1 MKLRDR
7 NGAIDWYS
15 VGLTAFFV
23 VIAIFIVSPLIIV
36 IVTSFNSAAFG
47 SFPPEGF
54 SLRWYRQLLER
65 PEFLR
70 GFINSF
76 IIALVSSL
84 IAVIVGLMAAIALI
98 RFRFR
103 GADVV
108 RSFFLSP
115 IVVPKIVLGLAFF
128 ILFVRIGIFGNRNS
142 VILAHVVI
150 TFPFALA
157 VLTGTLASLN
167 SVLEEAAQDLGASQ
181 WQVIWYIIIPQTR
194 VGMAVAGVFAF
205 IISFDQI
212 DMTIFLVRPRI
223 YTLPVELF
231 LYAERDQDLTLTAV
245 STLLIAFS
253 AILLLIARP
262 LIGGVTDIWSRR

>member
-1 MKLRDR
+1 MKIRDR

-15 VGLTAFFV
+15 IGLAAFFAAT
-23 VIAIFIVSPLIIV
+23 VIYIVSPLIIV
-36 IVTSFNSAAFG
+36 VITSFNSTAFG

-54 SLRWYRQLLER
+54 SLRWYKQLLDR
-65 PEFLR
+65 SEFAR
-70 GFINSF
+70 GFRNSL
-76 IIALVSSL
+76 IVGLVSAV
-84 IAVIVGLMAAIALI
+84 IAVIAGLMAAIALI
-98 RFRFR
+98 RYRFR

-128 ILFVRIGIFGNRNS
+128 ILFVRIGIFGNLNS
-142 VILAHVVI
+142 LVLAHGVI

-157 VLTGTLASLN
+157 VLSGTLASLN

-181 WQVIWYIIIPQTR
+181 WQVIWYIIIPQTK

-212 DMTIFLVRPRI
+212 DMTLFLVRPRI
-223 YTLPVELF
+223 NTLPVELF
-231 LYAERDQDLTLTAV
+231 LYSERDQDLTLTAV
-245 STLLIAFS
+245 STLLILFS

-262 LIGGVTDIWSRR
+262 LVGGVTDIWSRR